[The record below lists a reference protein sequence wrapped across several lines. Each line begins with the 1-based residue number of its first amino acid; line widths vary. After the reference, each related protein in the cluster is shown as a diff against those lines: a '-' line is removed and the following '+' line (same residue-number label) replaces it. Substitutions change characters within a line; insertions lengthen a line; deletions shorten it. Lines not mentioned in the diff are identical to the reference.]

1 MITLNGERG
10 LVRLETWDDVETQ
23 PGYAKNINPKEVE
36 LDSIIG
42 SYRLPELVV
51 CGLSTCHHK
60 HFRGYLVATKDKRVT
75 NIGKDCGFRHF
86 GVDFNTLTAMFD
98 RDMRNKERREVLHAF
113 KNRLEE
119 YAATV
124 ERLKTEP
131 KGGTWLN
138 RQMTDLLSVGRGVP
152 EKIRT
157 ALNGMI
163 KTGSNTLTRQRL
175 ATAQEIEVMRAMEN
189 PTPDKKAKADDE
201 DRDETQAR
209 KQKRPPQVMI
219 EEEVGTL
226 IGLSVMY
233 PENDIRNILVIDLEE
248 HLKEFRAFDVDTAT
262 PHELGRWAK
271 WVGDIDVKLKTCR
284 DIIDIGRQFFD
295 RENIAKL
302 AELAENEKDESRVME
317 VARRY

>member
-1 MITLNGERG
+1 
-10 LVRLETWDDVETQ
+10 
-23 PGYAKNINPKEVE
+23 
-36 LDSIIG
+36 
-42 SYRLPELVV
+42 LPELVV

-157 ALNGMI
+157 ALN
-163 KTGSNTLTRQRL
+163 
-175 ATAQEIEVMRAMEN
+175 
-189 PTPDKKAKADDE
+189 
-201 DRDETQAR
+201 
-209 KQKRPPQVMI
+209 
-219 EEEVGTL
+219 
-226 IGLSVMY
+226 
-233 PENDIRNILVIDLEE
+233 
-248 HLKEFRAFDVDTAT
+248 
-262 PHELGRWAK
+262 
-271 WVGDIDVKLKTCR
+271 
-284 DIIDIGRQFFD
+284 
-295 RENIAKL
+295 
-302 AELAENEKDESRVME
+302 
-317 VARRY
+317 